1 MTFCSGGSSPSDKGG
16 GDWGWGGVPGHPDP
30 EIRRGLV
37 LRFIFRPFG
46 PQFGLKIRGGA
57 SPPGPSAG
65 SATVLVTRPD
75 SLPLSYRRLVWVN
88 VACVFN

>member
-1 MTFCSGGSSPSDKGG
+1 MTFCSGGPSPSNKGG
-16 GDWGWGGVPGHPDP
+16 GDGEGYPVIQDP

-65 SATVLVTRPD
+65 SAAVLVTRPD
-75 SLPLSYRRLVWVN
+75 SPPLSYRRLVWVN